1 MSKLEIELPPYGI
14 NFYLNNIFGSD
25 FIHDFGFGG
34 VGIER
39 LNDLAKVIDRIREI
53 VGYEII
59 SEEMSGGNGKVYSIT
74 SRSSVSSQSPSS
86 ELERADTI
94 ETVREKI
101 SSEEN
106 LPPGQEK
113 ITIEI
118 PTLKRENGSDDTWK
132 QSIDDMI
139 HSDKLNVPENYD
151 LELLGNKTKSELYNY
166 LIYNI
171 LYKQFPWIPIKLS
184 DGEDDIPKEIL
195 QYGNY
200 PINDEEIK
208 CAQFITGDEATAIEL
223 CKVNQILAFHLDE
236 YVSELMLHITSYIGT
251 KILEEDEN
259 GINLSNPYVFT
270 EIPTFKNIVD
280 NLPKIGRDGE
290 GEGNEVEERKR
301 TKLSAEEII
310 RRQESEKRAARFEK
324 IMGQVTPTQTA
335 GDGPREPVNPI
346 VMEIMKSIGILT
358 NRINQSETETEADS
372 IMKNYSLI
380 VIENILNK
388 YIELYSGRN
397 ITIREDI
404 KNTYWTL
411 KQFNLQN
418 KEDFKLFS
426 KVRGQLNYI
435 MENYIDVVKYELRP
449 LETGEQRI
457 VFKNIT
463 YIMKELNLLIFEE
476 SNFSDV
482 SVSRKIR
489 NDISNFYPVIKEDL
503 SQLYRI
509 INGNEPE
516 NYDYTGFLKQILI
529 PREWNEVNEET
540 FPTDLLYSTTFR
552 NEIKSIVLKLL
563 ITNGNIDEIP
573 DEISDELIEG
583 LVSMQGGKRYGNQVG
598 GDVTIEGCNEAAEI
612 LDEIKSVSSG
622 LKDVNLENITNKG
635 REIMEQINDL
645 VVRLFISLFGPQS
658 EWPTKTNKF
667 FDNCKNKHNSL
678 FNFVAKKLTGGRAE
692 RNKLATLERL
702 VSDIVEI
709 YDKKVVNVYCKK
721 IFAQQKQQQLEE
733 ARQLKEEANALK
745 RESEGKANKLWS
757 NQLSMYVARAA
768 LIITETIANDE
779 RGTILIDNLNQYKPS
794 MRADKKTLGT
804 WAFYILHFLVLF
816 NETNYSSKDY
826 SPITVDVMRELFYN
840 FQLPFT
846 QFTGSIDDR
855 TIKAAETILN
865 KYFSDKLISNNFN
878 DESILANNF
887 SEWSSD
893 KTGKKIINNAVT
905 NWPRGLSGKDAFCP
919 MSSIND
925 AQSNCSSYISAVEKK
940 ILEVA
945 NMNVEFNTPDMASYY
960 NLKYNVKQSK
970 KGDFDECTVIVDAYI
985 GNGMNDTITP
995 SGENTVEKLYISE
1008 TTNMNISSNSSNK
1021 LLGAGNVL
1029 TNLLTSI
1036 EQLWRNFSP
1045 GITGTP
1051 FEKSELCWNSMLT
1064 KHNYYNFLKSSHLKA
1079 LGDSTQE
1086 LNGALIYGGY
1096 NSPGK
1101 RAYMG
1106 NTIHYYNRESEGINK
1121 TNSILE
1127 GIIEPFDNN
1136 GNAGRGT
1143 LSNDRQSGT
1152 RSLWL
1157 LMCLPENV
1165 INQKAFGGLSVNS
1178 DPTYR
1183 NSAGARGLVLVSAL
1197 PRLGKALAKAPA
1209 KSAAKRGREQETEPS
1224 AKTRAKTTTKI
1235 ARQQEAEP
1243 QAKKRKTRGGNL
1255 KKRMRKTVKKMKN

>member
-34 VGIER
+34 VGTDR
-39 LNDLAKVIDRIREI
+39 LNNLAKVIDRIREI
-53 VGYEII
+53 VGYEMV
-59 SEEMSGGNGKVYSIT
+59 SGEMSGGNNQT
-74 SRSSVSSQSPSS
+74 QERSSSIISPSS
-86 ELERADTI
+86 ELEKADTI
-94 ETVREKI
+94 ENVREKI
-101 SSEEN
+101 SSEEE

-113 ITIEI
+113 LTFKL
-118 PTLKRENGSDDTWK
+118 PSLNRENGLDDILK
-132 QSIDDMI
+132 QAIDDMI
-139 HSDKLNVPENYD
+139 HSDKLNVPENYES
-151 LELLGNKTKSELYNY
+151 ELLGNKTKSELYNY

-184 DGEDDIPKEIL
+184 DGDDDIPKEIL

-208 CAQFITGDEATAIEL
+208 CAQIITGNKDTAIEL

-236 YVSELMLHITSYIGT
+236 YVSELILHITSYLGT
-251 KILEEDEN
+251 KIIEEDEN
-259 GINLSNPYVFT
+259 GIDLSNPYVFT

-280 NLPKIGRDGE
+280 NLPKIGSDG
-290 GEGNEVEERKR
+290 EERK
-301 TKLSAEEII
+301 LSAQEII
-310 RRQESEKRAARFEK
+310 RKQESEKRAARFEK
-324 IMGQVTPTQTA
+324 IMGRETPSQTA
-335 GDGPREPVNPI
+335 GNRPREPVNP
-346 VMEIMKSIGILT
+346 VVSEIMKSIGILT
-358 NRINQSETETEADS
+358 NRINQSEIATDMDS
-372 IMKNYSLI
+372 IMRIYSLI

-388 YIELYSGRN
+388 YIELYSSRN

-418 KEDFKLFS
+418 KDDFKLFS

-449 LETGEQRI
+449 LESGEQRI
-457 VFKNIT
+457 IFKSI
-463 YIMKELNLLIFEE
+463 ISIIKELNLLIFEE

-482 SVSRKIR
+482 SVSRELR
-489 NDISNFYPVIKEDL
+489 NDISNFYPLIKREL
-503 SQLYRI
+503 SELYRT

-529 PREWNEVNEET
+529 PREWDEVNEET

-552 NEIKSIVLKLL
+552 NEVKSIVLKLL
-563 ITNGNIDEIP
+563 ITNGNLDEIP
-573 DEISDELIEG
+573 DEIPDELFEG
-583 LVSMQGGKRYGNQVG
+583 LVSTMQGGKIDGNQIGGVG
-598 GDVTIEGCNEAAEI
+598 EQNVTIEGCNEAAEI
-612 LDEIKSVSSG
+612 LDEIKSVSSQ

-645 VVRLFISLFGPQS
+645 VVRLFTSLFGAQS
-658 EWPTKTNKF
+658 EWSSKTNKF

-678 FNFVAKKLTGGRAE
+678 FNFVAKKLSSGRAE

-721 IFAQQKQQQLEE
+721 LFAQQKQQQLEE
-733 ARQLKEEANALK
+733 ARQLKEEADALK
-745 RESEGKANKLWS
+745 RASEGKANKLWS

-768 LIITETIANDE
+768 LIITESIANDE

-794 MRADKKTLGT
+794 MNADKKTLGT
-804 WAFYILHFLVLF
+804 WAFYILHFIVLF
-816 NETNYSSKDY
+816 NETNYSSEDY
-826 SPITVDVMRELFYN
+826 NPITIDVMRELFYN
-840 FQLPFT
+840 FGLPFN

-878 DESILANNF
+878 EESILANNF
-887 SEWSSD
+887 SEWSSG
-893 KTGKKIINNAVT
+893 KTGKKLINNAVT
-905 NWPRGLSGKDAFCP
+905 DWPRGLSGNDAFCP

-925 AQSNCSSYISAVEKK
+925 AQSNCSSYVSAVQNKE
-940 ILEVA
+940 LEVA

-985 GNGMNDTITP
+985 GNGMNDTASP
-995 SGENTVEKLYISE
+995 SRVNAVEKLYISE
-1008 TTNMNISSNSSNK
+1008 STNMNISSLSPNK

-1106 NTIHYYNRESEGINK
+1106 NTIHYYNRASESVNQ
-1121 TNSILE
+1121 TNSVS
-1127 GIIEPFDNN
+1127 GGKIEPFDSN
-1136 GNAGRGT
+1136 GFAGRGT

-1157 LMCLPENV
+1157 LTCLPENV
-1165 INQKAFGGLSVNS
+1165 VNQKAFGGLSVNS

-1197 PRLGKALAKAPA
+1197 PRLGKAYAKAPT
-1209 KSAAKRGREQETEPS
+1209 KSAAKRGREEETEH
-1224 AKTRAKTTTKI
+1224 K
-1235 ARQQEAEP
+1235 
-1243 QAKKRKTRGGNL
+1243 AKKRKTRGGNL
-1255 KKRMRKTVKKMKN
+1255 KKRMRKTVKKLKN

>member
-25 FIHDFGFGG
+25 FIHDFGFAG
-34 VGIER
+34 VGTDR
-39 LNDLAKVIDRIREI
+39 LNNLAKVIDRIREI
-53 VGYEII
+53 VGYEIV
-59 SEEMSGGNGKVYSIT
+59 SGEMSGGNSQSQGRGSSIRSRT
-74 SRSSVSSQSPSS
+74 SESSHSPSS
-86 ELERADTI
+86 ELELADTI
-94 ETVREKI
+94 ESVRAKI
-101 SSEEN
+101 SSEEE

-113 ITIEI
+113 ISIEI
-118 PTLKRENGSDDTWK
+118 PSLKRERGSDDIWK
-132 QSIDDMI
+132 QAIDDMI

-151 LELLGNKTKSELYNY
+151 SELLGNKTKTELYNY
-166 LIYNI
+166 LSYNI

-184 DGEDDIPKEIL
+184 DGDDDIPNEIL

-200 PINDEEIK
+200 TINDEEIK
-208 CAQFITGDEATAIEL
+208 CAQIITRNEDKAIEL

-236 YVSELMLHITSYIGT
+236 YVSELILHITSYLGT
-251 KILEEDEN
+251 KIIEEDEN
-259 GINLSNPYVFT
+259 GIDLSNPYVFT
-270 EIPTFKNIVD
+270 DIPTFKNIVD
-280 NLPKIGRDGE
+280 NLPKIGRDDE
-290 GEGNEVEERKR
+290 GEGDEIEERKG
-301 TKLSAEEII
+301 TKQLSAQEII

-324 IMGQVTPTQTA
+324 LMGRTITSPQTA

-346 VMEIMKSIGILT
+346 VVEIMKSIGILT
-358 NRINQSETETEADS
+358 NRINQSEIATEADS

-388 YIELYSGRN
+388 YIELYSARN

-457 VFKNIT
+457 IFKSIT
-463 YIMKELNLLIFEE
+463 SIIKELNLLIFEE

-482 SVSRKIR
+482 SVSRELR
-489 NDISNFYPVIKEDL
+489 NDISNFYPVIKQDL
-503 SQLYRI
+503 SQLYRT
-509 INGNEPE
+509 INGNEAE
-516 NYDYTGFLKQILI
+516 NYDYTGLLKQILL

-583 LVSMQGGKRYGNQVG
+583 LVSNMEGGKRHGNQVG
-598 GDVTIEGCNEAAEI
+598 GDVTIEGCNGAAEI
-612 LDEIKSVSSG
+612 LDEIKSVSSE

-645 VVRLFISLFGPQS
+645 VVRLFTSLFGVQS
-658 EWPTKTNKF
+658 EWSSKNEKF

-678 FNFVAKKLTGGRAE
+678 FNFVAKKLSGGRAE

-709 YDKKVVNVYCKK
+709 YDKKVVNIYCKK
-721 IFAQQKQQQLEE
+721 LFAQQKQQQLEE
-733 ARQLKEEANALK
+733 ARQLKEEADALK

-794 MRADKKTLGT
+794 MSADKKTLGT

-826 SPITVDVMRELFYN
+826 NPITVDVMRELFYN
-840 FQLPFT
+840 FELPFN

-878 DESILANNF
+878 DESLLANNF
-887 SEWSSD
+887 SEWSSGE
-893 KTGKKIINNAVT
+893 TGKKLINNAV
-905 NWPRGLSGKDAFCP
+905 NDWPRGLSKNDAFCP

-925 AQSNCSSYISAVEKK
+925 AQSNCSSYVSAVEKK
-940 ILEVA
+940 ELEVA

-970 KGDFDECTVIVDAYI
+970 KKEFDECTVIVDAYI
-985 GNGMNDTITP
+985 GNGMNDTVSP
-995 SGENTVEKLYISE
+995 SGVNAVEKLYISE
-1008 TTNMNISSNSSNK
+1008 TTNMNISSLSPDK

-1029 TNLLTSI
+1029 TNLLSSI

-1106 NTIHYYNRESEGINK
+1106 NTIHYYNRASEISNKIN
-1121 TNSILE
+1121 SVSGGE
-1127 GIIEPFDNN
+1127 IEPFDSN
-1136 GNAGRGT
+1136 GFAGRGT

-1157 LMCLPENV
+1157 LTCLPENV
-1165 INQKAFGGLSVNS
+1165 VNQKALGGLSINS

-1197 PRLGKALAKAPA
+1197 PRLGKASAKAPA
-1209 KSAAKRGREQETEPS
+1209 KSATKRGREEETGP
-1224 AKTRAKTTTKI
+1224 K
-1235 ARQQEAEP
+1235 
-1243 QAKKRKTRGGNL
+1243 AKKRKTRGGNL
-1255 KKRMRKTVKKMKN
+1255 KKRTRKTVKKNKN

>member
-25 FIHDFGFGG
+25 FIHDFGLAG
-34 VGIER
+34 VGIGR

-53 VGYEII
+53 VGYEIV
-59 SEEMSGGNGKVYSIT
+59 SEEMSGGNSQSQGRGSSIT
-74 SRSSVSSQSPSS
+74 SRTSDRSYSPSS
-86 ELERADTI
+86 DLERADTI
-94 ETVREKI
+94 ESVREKI
-101 SSEEN
+101 SSEEE

-118 PTLKRENGSDDTWK
+118 PSLKQEKGSDDTWK
-132 QSIDDMI
+132 QTIDNMI

-151 LELLGNKTKSELYNY
+151 LELLGNKTKTDLYNY

-171 LYKQFPWIPIKLS
+171 LYKQFPWVPIKLS
-184 DGEDDIPKEIL
+184 DGDDDIPKEIL

-208 CAQFITGDEATAIEL
+208 CAQFITGNEDTAIEL

-236 YVSELMLHITSYIGT
+236 YVSELILHITSYLGT
-251 KILEEDEN
+251 KIIEEDEN
-259 GINLSNPYVFT
+259 GIDLSNPYVFT
-270 EIPTFKNIVD
+270 EIPIFKNIVD
-280 NLPKIGRDGE
+280 NLPKIGRE
-290 GEGNEVEERKR
+290 GEERKG

-324 IMGQVTPTQTA
+324 IMGQVRPTQTA
-335 GDGPREPVNPI
+335 GVGPREPVNPI
-346 VMEIMKSIGILT
+346 VVEIMKSIGILT
-358 NRINQSETETEADS
+358 NRINQSETATEADS

-418 KEDFKLFS
+418 KQDFKLFS

-457 VFKNIT
+457 IFKSIT
-463 YIMKELNLLIFEE
+463 SIIKELNLLIFEE

-482 SVSRKIR
+482 SVSREKR
-489 NDISNFYPVIKEDL
+489 NDISNFYPVIKQDL
-503 SQLYRI
+503 SQLYRT
-509 INGNEPE
+509 INGNEAE
-516 NYDYTGFLKQILI
+516 NYDYTSFLKQILI

-583 LVSMQGGKRYGNQVG
+583 LVSNMEGGKRDINQVG

-612 LDEIKSVSSG
+612 LDEIKTVSSE

-645 VVRLFISLFGPQS
+645 VVRLFTSLFGAQS
-658 EWPTKTNKF
+658 EWSSKTNKF

-678 FNFVAKKLTGGRAE
+678 FNFVAKKLSSGRAE

-721 IFAQQKQQQLEE
+721 LFAQQKQQQLEE
-733 ARQLKEEANALK
+733 ARQLREEADSLK
-745 RESEGKANKLWS
+745 RESEGKVNKLWS

-794 MRADKKTLGT
+794 MSADKKTLGI

-826 SPITVDVMRELFYN
+826 NPITVDVMRELFYN
-840 FQLPFT
+840 FKLPFT

-878 DESILANNF
+878 DESLLANNF
-887 SEWSSD
+887 SEWSSEE
-893 KTGKKIINNAVT
+893 TGKKQLINNAV
-905 NWPRGLSGKDAFCP
+905 NDWPRGLSGNDAFCP

-925 AQSNCSSYISAVEKK
+925 AQSSCSSYVSAVENKE
-940 ILEVA
+940 LEVA

-970 KGDFDECTVIVDAYI
+970 KREFDECTVIVDAYI
-985 GNGMNDTITP
+985 GNGMNDTVSP
-995 SGENTVEKLYISE
+995 SGVDAVEKLYISQ
-1008 TTNMNISSNSSNK
+1008 TTNMNISSRSPNK

-1096 NSPGK
+1096 NSTGK

-1106 NTIHYYNRESEGINK
+1106 NTIHYYNRASESVNQTNSVSEGK
-1121 TNSILE
+1121 
-1127 GIIEPFDNN
+1127 IEPFDSN
-1136 GNAGRGT
+1136 GFAGRGT

-1157 LMCLPENV
+1157 LTCLPDNV
-1165 INQKAFGGLSVNS
+1165 INQKAFGGLCVNS

-1197 PRLGKALAKAPA
+1197 PRLGKTSAKAPA
-1209 KSAAKRGREQETEPS
+1209 KSAAKRGREEEAGPQT
-1224 AKTRAKTTTKI
+1224 KKKKTT
-1235 ARQQEAEP
+1235 
-1243 QAKKRKTRGGNL
+1243 GGNL
-1255 KKRMRKTVKKMKN
+1255 KKRMRKTVKKLKK

>member
-1 MSKLEIELPPYGI
+1 MSKLEIELPPSGI

-25 FIHDFGFGG
+25 FIHDFGLAG
-34 VGIER
+34 VGIGR
-39 LNDLAKVIDRIREI
+39 LNHLAKVIDRIREI
-53 VGYEII
+53 VGYEIV
-59 SEEMSGGNGKVYSIT
+59 SEEMSGGNSQSQGRGSSIT
-74 SRSSVSSQSPSS
+74 SRTSVRSYSPSS
-86 ELERADTI
+86 DLERADTI
-94 ETVREKI
+94 ESVREKI
-101 SSEEN
+101 SSEEE
-106 LPPGQEK
+106 LPTGLEKLAFKLPSLKQEK
-113 ITIEI
+113 
-118 PTLKRENGSDDTWK
+118 GSDDTWK
-132 QSIDDMI
+132 QTIDNMI

-151 LELLGNKTKSELYNY
+151 LELLGNKTKTDLYNY

-184 DGEDDIPKEIL
+184 DGDDDIPKEIL

-208 CAQFITGDEATAIEL
+208 CAQFITGNEDTAVEL

-236 YVSELMLHITSYIGT
+236 YVSELILHITSYLGT
-251 KILEEDEN
+251 KIIEEDEN
-259 GINLSNPYVFT
+259 GIDLSNPYVFT
-270 EIPTFKNIVD
+270 EIPIFKNIVD
-280 NLPKIGRDGE
+280 NLPKIGRE
-290 GEGNEVEERKR
+290 GEEIKG

-310 RRQESEKRAARFEK
+310 RRQESEKRAASFEK
-324 IMGQVTPTQTA
+324 LFAQQKQQQTA
-335 GDGPREPVNPI
+335 GDGPRETVNPI
-346 VMEIMKSIGILT
+346 VVEIMKSIGILT
-358 NRINQSETETEADS
+358 NRINQSETATEADS

-411 KQFNLQN
+411 KQFSSQN
-418 KEDFKLFS
+418 KEGFKLFS

-435 MENYIDVVKYELRP
+435 MENYINIVKYELRP

-457 VFKNIT
+457 IFKSIT
-463 YIMKELNLLIFEE
+463 SIMKELNLLIFEE

-482 SVSRKIR
+482 SVSREKR
-489 NDISNFYPVIKEDL
+489 NDISNFYPVIKQDL
-503 SQLYRI
+503 SQLYRT
-509 INGNEPE
+509 INGNEAE
-516 NYDYTGFLKQILI
+516 NYDYTSFLKQILI

-583 LVSMQGGKRYGNQVG
+583 LVSNMEGGKRDINQVG

-612 LDEIKSVSSG
+612 LDEIKTVSSE

-645 VVRLFISLFGPQS
+645 VVRLFTSLFGAQS
-658 EWPTKTNKF
+658 EWSSKTNKF

-678 FNFVAKKLTGGRAE
+678 FNFVAKKLSGGRGE

-721 IFAQQKQQQLEE
+721 LFAQQKQQQLEE
-733 ARQLKEEANALK
+733 ARQLKEEADALK
-745 RESEGKANKLWS
+745 RESKGKANKLWS

-794 MRADKKTLGT
+794 MNADKKTLGT
-804 WAFYILHFLVLF
+804 WAFFILHFLVLF

-826 SPITVDVMRELFYN
+826 NPITVDVMRELFYN
-840 FQLPFT
+840 FKLPFT

-878 DESILANNF
+878 DESLLANNF
-887 SEWSSD
+887 SEWSSEE
-893 KTGKKIINNAVT
+893 TGKKQLINNAV
-905 NWPRGLSGKDAFCP
+905 NDWPRGLSGNDAFCP

-925 AQSNCSSYISAVEKK
+925 AQLSCSSYVSAVENKE
-940 ILEVA
+940 LEVA

-960 NLKYNVKQSK
+960 NLNYNVKQSK

-985 GNGMNDTITP
+985 GNGMNDTVSP
-995 SGENTVEKLYISE
+995 SGVNAVEKLYISE
-1008 TTNMNISSNSSNK
+1008 TTNMNISSSSPNK

-1079 LGDSTQE
+1079 IGDSTQE

-1096 NSPGK
+1096 NSTGK

-1106 NTIHYYNRESEGINK
+1106 NTIHYYNRASESVNQTNSVSEGK
-1121 TNSILE
+1121 
-1127 GIIEPFDNN
+1127 IEPFDSN
-1136 GNAGRGT
+1136 GFAGRGT

-1157 LMCLPENV
+1157 LTCLPDNV
-1165 INQKAFGGLSVNS
+1165 INQKAFGGLCVNS

-1197 PRLGKALAKAPA
+1197 PRLGKTSAKAPA
-1209 KSAAKRGREQETEPS
+1209 KSAAKKG
-1224 AKTRAKTTTKI
+1224 
-1235 ARQQEAEP
+1235 
-1243 QAKKRKTRGGNL
+1243 KTRGGNL
-1255 KKRMRKTVKKMKN
+1255 KKRMRKTVKKIKK